1 MKETTDSAG
10 IETKAAAQA
19 IGGQNPPWKA
29 RSVWIATLLA
39 VIGAVFW
46 AKDAAQTSAQPSTAA
61 TPGLSGFA
69 ASGPQTG
76 NRQDQQ
82 VSAKPST
89 PATFRLGVSY
99 LGGFFLGWAFR
110 RFLKATLVVS
120 GAVFVVIVLA
130 KKLGGLNFDWASVEG
145 HVRSSLTWLQGE
157 AGTIKQFLTGYL
169 PSAGAAGVGA
179 FFGFRRK

>member
-1 MKETTDSAG
+1 MKETADSTRTK
-10 IETKAAAQA
+10 TKAAAQA
-19 IGGQNPPWKA
+19 VVGQNPPWKA
-29 RSVWIATLLA
+29 KSVWIAAVLA

-46 AKDAAQTSAQPSTAA
+46 AKDAAQTSAQPSAA
-61 TPGLSGFA
+61 SIPGLSGFVGSA
-69 ASGPQTG
+69 PEAG

-82 VSAKPST
+82 VSAKPSM

-99 LGGFFLGWAFR
+99 LGGFFLGWACR
-110 RFLKATLVVS
+110 RFLKATLLVG
-120 GAVFVVIVLA
+120 GAVIVVIVLA
-130 KKLGGLNFDWASVEG
+130 KKLGGLSFDWASVEG